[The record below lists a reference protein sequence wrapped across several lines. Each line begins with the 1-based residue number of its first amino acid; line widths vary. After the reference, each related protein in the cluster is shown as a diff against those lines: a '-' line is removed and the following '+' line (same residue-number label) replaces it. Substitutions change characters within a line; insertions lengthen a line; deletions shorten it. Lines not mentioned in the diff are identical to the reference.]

1 MSDKIDKIAEKLD
14 NQEDRQGTR
23 KILDAINRQY
33 LYYVIIGIFTF
44 IVLVFMPMLGSSI
57 DGGLK
62 LPQGKGAWVMFVI
75 TRVFIAVTNIIIF
88 YSFMQQAKLNVRNNK
103 EYIEANKILLRVKN
117 KRERKPMS
125 PKKWEASQ
133 YLKKGTTLAIG
144 TVFALFSLSQ
154 AILTYKYTDLI
165 SYVLLIFLATVF
177 GIFQMKKAEIY
188 WTTEYYRY
196 AKMIEEENKPAE
208 EIKPVEEIKKI
219 NDTEVINDN
228 LQ

>member
-154 AILTYKYTDLI
+154 AILTYKYTALI

-196 AKMIEEENKPAE
+196 AKMVEEENKP
-208 EIKPVEEIKKI
+208 VEEIQEI

>member
-1 MSDKIDKIAEKLD
+1 MSDKIDKIAERLD

-23 KILDAINRQY
+23 KILDAINKQY

-196 AKMIEEENKPAE
+196 AKMIEEENKP
-208 EIKPVEEIKKI
+208 VEEIQEI
-219 NDTEVINDN
+219 NDMEVINDN

>member
-133 YLKKGTTLAIG
+133 YLKKGTTLALG

-196 AKMIEEENKPAE
+196 AKMIEEENKQVE
-208 EIKPVEEIKKI
+208 ENKPVEEIQEI
-219 NDTEVINDN
+219 NDMEVINDN

>member
-1 MSDKIDKIAEKLD
+1 MSDKFDKIAERLD
-14 NQEDRQGTR
+14 NQTDNQGSR
-23 KILDAINRQY
+23 KILEAINKQY

-196 AKMIEEENKPAE
+196 AKMVEEENKP
-208 EIKPVEEIKKI
+208 VEEIQEI

>member
-1 MSDKIDKIAEKLD
+1 MSDKIDKIAERLD

-23 KILDAINRQY
+23 KILDAINKQY

-44 IVLVFMPMLGSSI
+44 IVLVFMPMLGSSL

-62 LPQGKGAWVMFVI
+62 LPEGKGAWIMFVI
-75 TRVFIAVTNIIIF
+75 TRVFIAITNIIIF
-88 YSFMQQAKLNVRNNK
+88 YSFMQQAKLNVRNN
-103 EYIEANKILLRVKN
+103 EYYKAANEILLKTKN
-117 KRERKPMS
+117 AKEKKPMS

-133 YLKKGTTLAIG
+133 YLKKGTTIALG

-165 SYVLLIFLATVF
+165 SYVLLIFSATVF

-196 AKMIEEENKPAE
+196 AKMIEEENKP
-208 EIKPVEEIKKI
+208 VEEIQKI

>member
-1 MSDKIDKIAEKLD
+1 MSDKIEKKKEKLD

-75 TRVFIAVTNIIIF
+75 TRVFIAITNIIIF
-88 YSFMQQAKLNVRNNK
+88 YSFMQQAKLNVRNN
-103 EYIEANKILLRVKN
+103 EYYKAANEILLKTKN
-117 KRERKPMS
+117 AKEKKPMS

-196 AKMIEEENKPAE
+196 AKMIEEENKP
-208 EIKPVEEIKKI
+208 VEEIQEI

>member
-196 AKMIEEENKPAE
+196 AKMVEEENKP
-208 EIKPVEEIKKI
+208 VEEIQKI

>member
-1 MSDKIDKIAEKLD
+1 MSDKIDKIAEILD
-14 NQEDRQGTR
+14 NQNDNQGSR
-23 KILDAINRQY
+23 KILEAINKQY
-33 LYYVIIGIFTF
+33 LYYIIIGIFTF

-196 AKMIEEENKPAE
+196 AKMVEEENKP
-208 EIKPVEEIKKI
+208 VEEIQEI

>member
-14 NQEDRQGTR
+14 NPEDRQGTR

-196 AKMIEEENKPAE
+196 AKMVEEENKP
-208 EIKPVEEIKKI
+208 VEEIQEI

>member
-88 YSFMQQAKLNVRNNK
+88 YSFMQQAKLNVRNN
-103 EYIEANKILLRVKN
+103 EYYKAANEILLKTKN
-117 KRERKPMS
+117 AKEKKPMS

-165 SYVLLIFLATVF
+165 SYVLLIFSATVF

-196 AKMIEEENKPAE
+196 AKMIEEENKP
-208 EIKPVEEIKKI
+208 VEEIQKI

>member
-75 TRVFIAVTNIIIF
+75 TRLFIAITNIIIF
-88 YSFMQQAKLNVRNNK
+88 YSFMQQAKLNVRNN
-103 EYIEANKILLRVKN
+103 EYYKAANEILLKTKN
-117 KRERKPMS
+117 AKEKKPMS
-125 PKKWEASQ
+125 PKKWETSQ
-133 YLKKGTTLAIG
+133 YLKKGTTIALG

-165 SYVLLIFLATVF
+165 SYVILIFSATVF

-196 AKMIEEENKPAE
+196 AKMIEEENKP
-208 EIKPVEEIKKI
+208 VEEIQKI

>member
-23 KILDAINRQY
+23 KILDAINKQY

-88 YSFMQQAKLNVRNNK
+88 YSFMQQAKLNVRNN
-103 EYIEANKILLRVKN
+103 EYYKAANEILLKTKN
-117 KRERKPMS
+117 AKEKKPMS

-196 AKMIEEENKPAE
+196 AKMIEEENKP
-208 EIKPVEEIKKI
+208 VEEIQEI

>member
-1 MSDKIDKIAEKLD
+1 MGDKFDKIAERLD
-14 NQEDRQGTR
+14 NQTDNQGSR
-23 KILDAINRQY
+23 KILEAINKQY

-103 EYIEANKILLRVKN
+103 EYIEANEILLRVKN
-117 KRERKPMS
+117 KREKKPMS
-125 PKKWEASQ
+125 PKKWESSQ
-133 YLKKGTTLAIG
+133 YLKKGTTIALG

-165 SYVLLIFLATVF
+165 SYVVLIFSATVF
-177 GIFQMKKAEIY
+177 GVFQMKKAEVY

-196 AKMIEEENKPAE
+196 AKMIEEENKP
-208 EIKPVEEIKKI
+208 VEEIQKI
-219 NDTEVINDN
+219 TDTEVINDN

>member
-23 KILDAINRQY
+23 KILDAINKQY

-75 TRVFIAVTNIIIF
+75 TRLFIAITNIIIF
-88 YSFMQQAKLNVRNNK
+88 YSFMQQAKLNVRNN
-103 EYIEANKILLRVKN
+103 EYYKAANEILLKTKN
-117 KRERKPMS
+117 AKEKKPMS

-196 AKMIEEENKPAE
+196 AKMIEEENKP
-208 EIKPVEEIKKI
+208 VEEIQEI

>member
-14 NQEDRQGTR
+14 NQEDRQSTR

-88 YSFMQQAKLNVRNNK
+88 YSFMQQAKLNVRNN
-103 EYIEANKILLRVKN
+103 EYYKAANEILLKTKN
-117 KRERKPMS
+117 AKEKKPMS
-125 PKKWEASQ
+125 PKKWETSQ
-133 YLKKGTTLAIG
+133 YLKKGTTITLG

-165 SYVLLIFLATVF
+165 SYVILIFSATVF

-196 AKMIEEENKPAE
+196 AKMIEEENKP
-208 EIKPVEEIKKI
+208 VEEIQKI

>member
-196 AKMIEEENKPAE
+196 AKMIEEENKQVE
-208 EIKPVEEIKKI
+208 ENKPVEEIQEI
-219 NDTEVINDN
+219 NDMEVINDN

>member
-1 MSDKIDKIAEKLD
+1 MSDKIDKIADRLD

-75 TRVFIAVTNIIIF
+75 TRVFIAITNIIIF
-88 YSFMQQAKLNVRNNK
+88 YSFMQQAKLNVRNN
-103 EYIEANKILLRVKN
+103 EYYKAANEILLKTKN
-117 KRERKPMS
+117 AKEKKPMS

-165 SYVLLIFLATVF
+165 SYVILIFSATVF

-188 WTTEYYRY
+188 WTTEYYCY
-196 AKMIEEENKPAE
+196 AKMIEEENKP
-208 EIKPVEEIKKI
+208 VEEIQEI

>member
-177 GIFQMKKAEIY
+177 GIKKKKKAEIY

-196 AKMIEEENKPAE
+196 AKMVEEENKP
-208 EIKPVEEIKKI
+208 VEEIQKI

>member
-165 SYVLLIFLATVF
+165 SYVLLIFSATVF

-196 AKMIEEENKPAE
+196 AKMIEEENKP
-208 EIKPVEEIKKI
+208 VEEIQEI

>member
-165 SYVLLIFLATVF
+165 SYVLLIFSATVF

-196 AKMIEEENKPAE
+196 AKMIEEENKP
-208 EIKPVEEIKKI
+208 VEEIQKI

>member
-75 TRVFIAVTNIIIF
+75 TRVFIAITNIIIF
-88 YSFMQQAKLNVRNNK
+88 YSFMQQAKLNVRNN
-103 EYIEANKILLRVKN
+103 EYYKAANEILLKTKN
-117 KRERKPMS
+117 AKEKKPMS

-133 YLKKGTTLAIG
+133 YLKKGTTLALG

-196 AKMIEEENKPAE
+196 AKMIEEENKP
-208 EIKPVEEIKKI
+208 VEESQEI

>member
-23 KILDAINRQY
+23 KIMDAINRQY

-75 TRVFIAVTNIIIF
+75 TRVFIALTNIIIF

-165 SYVLLIFLATVF
+165 SYVHLIFLATVF

-196 AKMIEEENKPAE
+196 AKMIEEENKP
-208 EIKPVEEIKKI
+208 VEEIQEI

>member
-196 AKMIEEENKPAE
+196 AKMIEEEEN
-208 EIKPVEEIKKI
+208 KPVEEIQKI
-219 NDTEVINDN
+219 NGTEVINDN

>member
-1 MSDKIDKIAEKLD
+1 MSDKIDKIAERLD

-75 TRVFIAVTNIIIF
+75 TRLFIAITNIIIF
-88 YSFMQQAKLNVRNNK
+88 YSFMQQAKLNVRNN
-103 EYIEANKILLRVKN
+103 EYYKAANEILLKTKN
-117 KRERKPMS
+117 AKEKKPMS
-125 PKKWEASQ
+125 PKKWETSQ
-133 YLKKGTTLAIG
+133 YLKKGTTITLG

-196 AKMIEEENKPAE
+196 AKMIEEENKP
-208 EIKPVEEIKKI
+208 VEEIQKI

>member
-154 AILTYKYTDLI
+154 AVLTYKYTDLI

-196 AKMIEEENKPAE
+196 AKMVEEENKP
-208 EIKPVEEIKKI
+208 VEEIEKI

>member
-1 MSDKIDKIAEKLD
+1 MSDKIDKIAERLD

-23 KILDAINRQY
+23 KILDAINKQY

-44 IVLVFMPMLGSSI
+44 IVLVFMPMLGSSL

-62 LPQGKGAWVMFVI
+62 LPEGKGAWIMFVI
-75 TRVFIAVTNIIIF
+75 TRVFIAITNIIIF
-88 YSFMQQAKLNVRNNK
+88 YSFMQQAKLNVRNN
-103 EYIEANKILLRVKN
+103 EYYKAANEILLKTKN
-117 KRERKPMS
+117 SKEKKPMS

-133 YLKKGTTLAIG
+133 YLKKGTTIALG

-196 AKMIEEENKPAE
+196 AKMIEEENKP
-208 EIKPVEEIKKI
+208 VEEIQKI

>member
-196 AKMIEEENKPAE
+196 AKMVEEENKP
-208 EIKPVEEIKKI
+208 VEEIEKI

>member
-103 EYIEANKILLRVKN
+103 EYIEANKILLRRKN
-117 KRERKPMS
+117 KHEKKPMS

-196 AKMIEEENKPAE
+196 AKMIEEENKP
-208 EIKPVEEIKKI
+208 VEEIQEI

>member
-1 MSDKIDKIAEKLD
+1 MSDKIDKIAERLD

-23 KILDAINRQY
+23 KILDAINKQY

-44 IVLVFMPMLGSSI
+44 IVLVFMPMLGSSL
-57 DGGLK
+57 DGSLI
-62 LPQGKGAWVMFVI
+62 LPEGKGAWIMFVI
-75 TRVFIAVTNIIIF
+75 TRVFIAITNIIIF
-88 YSFMQQAKLNVRNNK
+88 YSFMQQAKLNVRNN
-103 EYIEANKILLRVKN
+103 EYYKAANEILLKTKN
-117 KRERKPMS
+117 SKEKKPMS

-133 YLKKGTTLAIG
+133 YLKKGTTIALG

-165 SYVLLIFLATVF
+165 SYVLLIFSATVF

-196 AKMIEEENKPAE
+196 AKMVEEENKP
-208 EIKPVEEIKKI
+208 VEEIQKI

>member
-1 MSDKIDKIAEKLD
+1 MSDKIDKIAERLD

-23 KILDAINRQY
+23 KVLDAINKQY
-33 LYYVIIGIFTF
+33 LYYVIIGVFSF
-44 IVLVFMPMLGSSI
+44 IVLVFMPMLGSSL

-62 LPQGKGAWVMFVI
+62 LPEGKGAWVMFVI

-88 YSFMQQAKLNVRNNK
+88 YSFMQQAKLNVRNN
-103 EYIEANKILLRVKN
+103 EYYKAANEILLKTKN
-117 KRERKPMS
+117 AKEKKPMS

-133 YLKKGTTLAIG
+133 YLKKGTTIALG

-196 AKMIEEENKPAE
+196 AKMIEEENKP
-208 EIKPVEEIKKI
+208 VEEIQEI

>member
-1 MSDKIDKIAEKLD
+1 MSDKIDKIAERLD

-23 KILDAINRQY
+23 KILDAINKQY

-62 LPQGKGAWVMFVI
+62 LPQGKGAWIMFVI
-75 TRVFIAVTNIIIF
+75 TRVFIAITNIIIF
-88 YSFMQQAKLNVRNNK
+88 YSFMQQAKLNVRNN
-103 EYIEANKILLRVKN
+103 EYYKAANEILLKTKN
-117 KRERKPMS
+117 AKEKKPMS

-133 YLKKGTTLAIG
+133 YLKKGTTIALG

-165 SYVLLIFLATVF
+165 SYVLLIFSATVF

-196 AKMIEEENKPAE
+196 AKMIEEENKP
-208 EIKPVEEIKKI
+208 VEEIQKI

>member
-1 MSDKIDKIAEKLD
+1 MSDKIDKIAERLD
-14 NQEDRQGTR
+14 NQEDREGTR
-23 KILDAINRQY
+23 KILDAINKQY

-196 AKMIEEENKPAE
+196 AKMIEEENKP
-208 EIKPVEEIKKI
+208 VEEIQKI

>member
-75 TRVFIAVTNIIIF
+75 TRVFIAITNIIIF
-88 YSFMQQAKLNVRNNK
+88 YSFMQQAKLNVRNN
-103 EYIEANKILLRVKN
+103 EYYKAANEILLKTKN
-117 KRERKPMS
+117 AKEKKPMS

-133 YLKKGTTLAIG
+133 YLKKGTTLALG

-196 AKMIEEENKPAE
+196 AKMIEEENKP
-208 EIKPVEEIKKI
+208 VEEIQEI

>member
-196 AKMIEEENKPAE
+196 AKMIEEENKP
-208 EIKPVEEIKKI
+208 VEEIQKI

>member
-1 MSDKIDKIAEKLD
+1 MSDKFDKIAERLD
-14 NQEDRQGTR
+14 NQTDNQGSR
-23 KILDAINRQY
+23 KILEAINKQY

-196 AKMIEEENKPAE
+196 AKMVEEENKP
-208 EIKPVEEIKKI
+208 VEQIQEI